1 MKKLKKNKTFH
12 SIHQKDDPIR
22 MNEEIIDDL
31 MESLKS
37 TNKDMDHRK
46 ALTNLIDLTQ
56 ATKLKNRHDINQF
69 MKQNFTTF

>member
-1 MKKLKKNKTFH
+1 
-12 SIHQKDDPIR
+12 

-37 TNKDMDHRK
+37 TNKGMDPRK
-46 ALTNLIDLTQ
+46 VLINLIDLTQ
-56 ATKLKNRHDINQF
+56 ATKLKNKHDINQF